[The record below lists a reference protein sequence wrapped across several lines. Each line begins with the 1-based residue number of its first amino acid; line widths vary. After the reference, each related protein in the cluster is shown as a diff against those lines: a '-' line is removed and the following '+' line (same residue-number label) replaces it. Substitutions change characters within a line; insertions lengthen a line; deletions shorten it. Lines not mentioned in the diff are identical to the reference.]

1 MIHGEDMAGLHALV
15 VGYEGVKVEYR
26 EVERGA
32 EITYVSDDPV
42 LVEAIHEWFEA
53 QLRDHGRHAVSS
65 VEAR

>member
-1 MIHGEDMAGLHALV
+1 V
-15 VGYEGVKVEYR
+15 VGYESVRVEYR

-32 EITYVSDDPV
+32 EITYVSDDPA
-42 LVEAIHEWFEA
+42 LVEAIHEWFDA